1 MKIDRRKII
10 QMILGAI
17 VIAVALFAVIK
28 IVGILTT
35 KKVDTAEGIAII
47 KAEESQDLDTVENKI
62 KKMEAQEKADAEALA
77 NRTDKQ
83 IFVNSVVMGDS
94 ITEAFTDYDILDPSS
109 VISKIGVSVT
119 DIDDALATV
128 EQMNPDAIFLSY
140 GMNDII
146 STRGDSGLFK
156 EQYAKVID
164 ELKEKLPS
172 SRIFVNSIFPVQQ
185 QEIDREPVFQYL
197 PDYNQMLAT
206 LCDEEQI
213 TFIDNTSLVKT
224 EYYEEDGVHF
234 TSEFYP
240 LWAGHMAEVAA
251 L

>member
-17 VIAVALFAVIK
+17 VIAMALFAVIK

-47 KAEESQDLDTVENKI
+47 KEEESQNLDTVENKI

-77 NRTDKQ
+77 NRTNKQ

-119 DIDDALATV
+119 DIDDAIATV
-128 EQMNPDAIFLSY
+128 AQMNPDAIFLSY

-185 QEIDREPVFQYL
+185 QEIDREPVFQHL
-197 PDYNQMLAT
+197 SEYNEMLAT

>member
-1 MKIDRRKII
+1 M
-10 QMILGAI
+10 QL
-17 VIAVALFAVIK
+17 
-28 IVGILTT
+28 
-35 KKVDTAEGIAII
+35 
-47 KAEESQDLDTVENKI
+47 Q
-62 KKMEAQEKADAEALA
+62 
-77 NRTDKQ
+77 
-83 IFVNSVVMGDS
+83 
-94 ITEAFTDYDILDPSS
+94 PW
-109 VISKIGVSVT
+109 
-119 DIDDALATV
+119 
-128 EQMNPDAIFLSY
+128 IFLSY

-185 QEIDREPVFQYL
+185 QEIDREPVFQHL
-197 PDYNQMLAT
+197 SEYNEMLAT

>member
-17 VIAVALFAVIK
+17 VIAMALFAVIK
-28 IVGILTT
+28 IVGVLTT

-47 KAEESQDLDTVENKI
+47 KEEEGQDIETVENKI

-77 NRTDKQ
+77 NRTHKQ

-119 DIDDALATV
+119 DIDDAIATV

-185 QEIDREPVFQYL
+185 QEIDREPSFQYL
-197 PDYNQMLAT
+197 SDYNEMLLT

-213 TFIDNTSLVKT
+213 TFIDNTPLVKT

-240 LWAGHMAEVAA
+240 LWADHMAEVAS